1 MWREYNFTAN
11 FNAMPV
17 NIKIFKV
24 PLFLIVLLA
33 GFAAGAQENTPMY
46 EDRTFYGGLI
56 LGGNFTQIDGD
67 NFAGYTRKGLNAGG
81 VVFFKMDEHIAA
93 SVEVLFS
100 QKGSV
105 SKDPQVL
112 APGVYINK
120 YGADLNYGEVPV
132 MINYY
137 DDRKNHFGGGLSYSR
152 LATSNEYITMTPSPT
167 TPFKQEDYPF
177 KKSDFNLL
185 LGGNLHLYKGFF
197 LNLRFQYSLISI
209 RNTVPNITRGAQFN
223 NMWTIRLMYLFL

>member
-1 MWREYNFTAN
+1 MSAF
-11 FNAMPV
+11 
-17 NIKIFKV
+17 IKSLYL
-24 PLFLIVLLA
+24 PLLVIILFA
-33 GFAAGAQENTPMY
+33 GVAAKGQDNTPMY

-56 LGGNFTQIDGD
+56 LGANLTQIDGD

-81 VVFFKMDEHIAA
+81 VVFFKMDEHVAGSI
-93 SVEVLFS
+93 EVLFS

-105 SKDPQVL
+105 SKAPQLL
-112 APGVYINK
+112 AAGYYITK
-120 YGADLNYGEVPV
+120 YGADLNYGEIPV

-137 DDRKNHFGGGLSYSR
+137 DDHKNHFGGGLSYSR
-152 LATSNEYITMTPSPT
+152 LGSSNEYISTNPPPT

-185 LGGNLHLYKGFF
+185 LGGSLHLYKGFF